1 MLQQFGLAVRNSRG
15 MLWRHASSLWA
26 LQNRQRMHLIAHM
39 SQVQGLM
46 PLLMKKRNGHCL
58 SARDRRR
65 LRNRLRRLGSLSR
78 YMVLLLAPGGFLV
91 LPALAWWLDRRR
103 LKRGANKPPSTA
115 GA

>member
-1 MLQQFGLAVRNSRG
+1 MLQQFGLVLRNSQW
-15 MLWRHASSLWA
+15 MLLRHASSLWA
-26 LQNRQRMHLIAHM
+26 WQNRQRMHLIAHM

-58 SARDRRR
+58 SARDHRR

-78 YMVLLLAPGGFLV
+78 TLVLLLAPGGFLV

-103 LKRGANKPPSTA
+103 LKRGADKPSPTT